1 MTDRASK
8 EALFDEFARVAKA
21 LASGRRAEVVDL
33 LANGER
39 SVESIAAEIE
49 MSVANASQHLQILRR
64 AGLVSSRREGTSIF
78 YRLATSEV
86 MGLWRSLQSVASDRV
101 AEVDRL
107 ARAYTGELKGIELL
121 TKEELSKRLRRR
133 DDLLVLDV
141 RPVEEYEAGHLPGAV
156 SIPVGELKRRLKEL
170 PKSKEIVAYCRGS
183 FCAFAPE
190 AARYLDKKGFRWICW
205 ISASSAASPR
215 TKGRQHVRFL
225 LDLRPPCW

>member
-1 MTDRASK
+1 MAGNASK

-39 SVESIAAEIE
+39 SVESIATEID

-64 AGLVSSRREGTSIF
+64 AGLVSSRRRGTSIL
-78 YRLATSEV
+78 YRLPSPGVVE
-86 MGLWRSLQSVASDRV
+86 LWRSLQGVASDRV

-107 ARAYTGELKGIELL
+107 ARAYVGELNGIEQL
-121 TKEELSKRLRRR
+121 TKEDLSKRLRGK

-141 RPVEEYEAGHLPGAV
+141 RPAEEYAAGHLPGAV
-156 SIPVGELKRRLKEL
+156 SMPVGELKRRLKEL
-170 PKSKEIVAYCRGS
+170 PKNKEIVAYCRGP

-190 AARYLDKKGFRWICW
+190 AARYLDKKGFRTRVL
-205 ISASSAASPR
+205 SSGLPDWEAAGLPLE
-215 TKGRQHVRFL
+215 T
-225 LDLRPPCW
+225 